1 MGLYKEEEKE
11 RRRKERRSEERRGEE
26 RKGGEERRKKERRGD
41 ERKGEEEERR
51 RRRKARRRTLFWL
64 LIIAFVS
71 LVFSALTGNLSIII
85 EKFYNYKDEIYRPMD
100 TDRMK
105 YEQEKAKPVGKK

>member
-11 RRRKERRSEERRGEE
+11 RRRRIERRREERRGEE
-26 RKGGEERRKKERRGD
+26 RKGGEERRKKERRGE
-41 ERKGEEEERR
+41 ERK
-51 RRRKARRRTLFWL
+51 RRKARRRTLFWL

-71 LVFSALTGNLSIII
+71 LVFSALTGNLPVII